1 MGYNLSFH
9 PAIKDDWLKAI
20 ENYNEKREGLGFE
33 LSEEFDEYIL
43 FLKEHPLLFQKRL
56 GEIRV
61 LFTKRFHFGIYYVLN
76 EIEKEIFI
84 VAILNSKENFSK
96 ISDRIS

>member
-9 PAIKDDWLKAI
+9 PAIEDDWLKAI

-33 LSEEFDEYIL
+33 LSEELDEYIL
-43 FLKEHPLLFQKRL
+43 SLKEHPLLFQKRL

-96 ISDRIS
+96 ISARIS